1 MCTVQFLLVVVL
13 VVLLLLMLRRR
24 LWHLKSFLYKSILL
38 FTLCIASSHDLPA
51 LLLLLLLLLLV
62 VVVVVVILCLIS
74 TVIVI
79 PTRSNIEL
87 IVSHS
92 AILPHFP
99 SGHTRAH

>member
-13 VVLLLLMLRRR
+13 VVLLLMLRRR

-38 FTLCIASSHDLPA
+38 FSLCIASSHDLPA
-51 LLLLLLLLLLV
+51 LLLLLLLLLV

>member
-38 FTLCIASSHDLPA
+38 FSLCIASSHDLPA
-51 LLLLLLLLLLV
+51 LLLLLLLLLV

>member
-38 FTLCIASSHDLPA
+38 FSLCIASSHDLPA
-51 LLLLLLLLLLV
+51 LLLLLLLLLL
-62 VVVVVVILCLIS
+62 VVVVVILCLIS